1 MFRLGAVLVV
11 LAGLNSFGWGQ
22 TSDQAAAPA
31 SAAPAQGSVSG
42 TIAYRERIALP
53 ANAAIEVKVQDV
65 SVRGTEAK
73 TIAETVFSP
82 EGKQV
87 PIPFQLSY
95 NPADI
100 NQAHPYQVRANISVN
115 GKLIFTSTTAYPVI
129 THGAPSQVTIML
141 LQAQAQPAGPAAAK
155 LTGTKWV
162 LAEVNGKPAS
172 PGQGESVHLV
182 LHKKGK
188 VTGSTG
194 CNNLAGGYIASE
206 GALQFT
212 PAAAT
217 MKMCSAPVMEQEQ
230 AVQAAL
236 QATTAYKIDGN
247 RLELLNGDKSLAKF
261 DAEGK

>member
-1 MFRLGAVLVV
+1 MFRLGAVLLV

-22 TSDQAAAPA
+22 TSNPAA
-31 SAAPAQGSVSG
+31 AAPAQGSVSG

-53 ANAAIEVKVQDV
+53 PNAAIEVKVQDV
-65 SVRGTEAK
+65 SLQDAAAK

-100 NQAHPYQVRANISVN
+100 NQAHTYQVRANITVN
-115 GKLIFTSTTAYPVI
+115 GKLMFTSTTRVSGDHAGRAVAGGDHAAAG
-129 THGAPSQVTIML
+129 TG
-141 LQAQAQPAGPAAAK
+141 PAGGCHRDK

-162 LAEVNGKPAS
+162 LAEVNGSLRRRARANRFI
-172 PGQGESVHLV
+172 LCCTR
-182 LHKKGK
+182 KGRSRARP
-188 VTGSTG
+188 VATTW
-194 CNNLAGGYIASE
+194 SE
-206 GALQFT
+206 AT
-212 PAAAT
+212 SRRKARCSSRRAATT
-217 MKMCSAPVMEQEQ
+217 MKMCAAPVMEQEQ

-236 QATTAYKIDGN
+236 KATTAYKIDGTT
-247 RLELLNGDKSLAKF
+247 LELLNGDKSLAKF

>member
-1 MFRLGAVLVV
+1 M
-11 LAGLNSFGWGQ
+11 
-22 TSDQAAAPA
+22 
-31 SAAPAQGSVSG
+31 
-42 TIAYRERIALP
+42 
-53 ANAAIEVKVQDV
+53 KVQDV
-65 SVRGTEAK
+65 SLQDAAAK

-87 PIPFQLSY
+87 PLPFQLSY

-100 NQAHPYQVRANISVN
+100 NQAQLYQVRANISVN
-115 GKLIFTSTTAYPVI
+115 GKLMFTSTTAYPVI
-129 THGAPSQVTIML
+129 THGASSQVAIML
-141 LQAQAQPAGPAAAK
+141 QQAQAQPAGATGKK

-194 CNNLAGGYIASE
+194 CNNLVGNYIASE

-212 PAAAT
+212 PAATT
-217 MKMCSAPVMEQEQ
+217 MKMCAASVMEQEQ

-236 QATTAYKIDGN
+236 KATTAYKIDGST
-247 RLELLNGDKSLAKF
+247 LELLNGDKSLAKF